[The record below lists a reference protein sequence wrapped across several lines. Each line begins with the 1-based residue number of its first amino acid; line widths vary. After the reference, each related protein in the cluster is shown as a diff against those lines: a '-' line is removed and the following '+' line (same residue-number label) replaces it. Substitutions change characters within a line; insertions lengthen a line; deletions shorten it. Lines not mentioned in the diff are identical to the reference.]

1 MKQELE
7 MMKYIEDMLIK
18 HNDLLGDAHANN
30 RFGEFNDRQIEVDI
44 LQQVYDELNV
54 KFFSGEL

>member
-18 HNDLLGDAHANN
+18 HNDLLGDAHVNN
-30 RFGEFNDRQIEVDI
+30 RFDEFNDRQIEVDI
-44 LQQVYDELNV
+44 LQQVYDELNI
-54 KFFSGEL
+54 KFFGGKL

>member
-1 MKQELE
+1 

-44 LQQVYDELNV
+44 LQQVYDELNI
-54 KFFSGEL
+54 KFFGSKL

>member
-18 HNDLLGDAHANN
+18 HNNLLGDTHANN
-30 RFGEFNDRQIEVDI
+30 RFGEFNDRQIDR
-44 LQQVYDELNV
+44 
-54 KFFSGEL
+54 S

>member
-1 MKQELE
+1 
-7 MMKYIEDMLIK
+7 MMKCIEDMLIK

-44 LQQVYDELNV
+44 LQQVYDELSV
-54 KFFSGEL
+54 KFFGGEL